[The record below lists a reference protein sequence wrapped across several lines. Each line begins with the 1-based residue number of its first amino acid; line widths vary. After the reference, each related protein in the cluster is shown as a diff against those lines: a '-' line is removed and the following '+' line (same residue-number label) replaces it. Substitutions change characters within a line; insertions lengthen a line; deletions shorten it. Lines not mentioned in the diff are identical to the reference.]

1 MLDLRQ
7 LVYSAAML
15 LPNSFNKQELI
26 MTKGSMR
33 DEVTEYDFRI
43 QEFIIDSIKNEYPD
57 AQILGEEG
65 EKNTKIDNS
74 LLFVI
79 DPIDGTANFINDCK
93 FSCISIAKLN
103 YGEVLEAVVYNPY
116 LHELFYAKKN
126 CGAWLNDT
134 RLKVHDTV
142 LGKSIVGYCN
152 CPYDEEITDLTFDFG
167 KSLYKKCLDFRR
179 MGASALEICYSACG
193 RYQLYCERILYPWDY
208 VAASLIV
215 EEAGGVVTDWEG
227 NKLRIEKR
235 CSVLTG
241 CPTAHK
247 DFIKVYKEFVKN
259 IDNIKVSTT
268 I

>member
-79 DPIDGTANFINDCK
+79 DPIDGTTNYIFGYNH
-93 FSCISIAKLN
+93 SCVSVGVMDSGEMIAG
-103 YGEVLEAVVYNPY
+103 YVYNPFTDEMY
-116 LHELFYAKKN
+116 EAEKGK
-126 CGAWLNDT
+126 GA
-134 RLKVHDTV
+134 
-142 LGKSIVGYCN
+142 Y
-152 CPYDEEITDLTFDFG
+152 E
-167 KSLYKKCLDFRR
+167 
-179 MGASALEICYSACG
+179 
-193 RYQLYCERILYPWDY
+193 
-208 VAASLIV
+208 
-215 EEAGGVVTDWEG
+215 
-227 NKLRIEKR
+227 
-235 CSVLTG
+235 
-241 CPTAHK
+241 
-247 DFIKVYKEFVKN
+247 
-259 IDNIKVSTT
+259 
-268 I
+268 